1 MKNTKSPSS
10 PTANTVAILVILGGL
25 GLGVGVGI
33 FLYLNQESNLSS
45 LKTGIKA
52 LETQINKLPSVT
64 ATSKVTITQKI
75 ATLEKQINSLPETL
89 PTKKELNRQL
99 SDLQQQIDTFP
110 DNSIPP
116 KDRISFQPDG
126 FAKLKS

>member
-1 MKNTKSPSS
+1 MKDTKPSS
-10 PTANTVAILVILGGL
+10 WPMVNRIVILIILVGLGGL
-25 GLGVGVGI
+25 GVIGGGI

-45 LKTGIKA
+45 LNTGIKT
-52 LETQINKLPSVT
+52 LETQINKLSSVT
-64 ATSKVTITQKI
+64 ATSKATITQKI

-99 SDLQQQIDTFP
+99 SDLQQEINTFP

-116 KDRISFQPDG
+116 KDRISLE
-126 FAKLKS
+126 KERLSLE